1 MQLNIYELN
10 ENDAECTENH
20 ELMDSSFEEIPENI
34 IPVKKKVTQSIL
46 KKPLQIPSQMPS
58 QMPSQKPLQKP
69 KISYEDILLKMG
81 MFVSDGKLHL
91 VDRNSGQNQSQNQSQ
106 NEKQN
111 HKQNHKQ
118 NQFEN
123 QNQYVS
129 NIPQNSYIHNKYFK
143 SELQHQNTITPPK
156 TLEEYKKRV
165 IENYIERLRIKQ
177 IKSKKLL
184 MPTSNINMANGNSS
198 NLNKF
203 FRFK

>member
-46 KKPLQIPSQMPS
+46 KKPLQ
-58 QMPSQKPLQKP
+58 MPSQKPLQKP

-81 MFVSDGKLHL
+81 MVVLDGKLHL
-91 VDRNSGQNQSQNQSQ
+91 VDRNLGQNENQNQKQNQIEKQNQIQSQNQ
-106 NEKQN
+106 
-111 HKQNHKQ
+111 KQ
-118 NQFEN
+118 NQIEN
-123 QNQYVS
+123 QKQYVS

-143 SELQHQNTITPPK
+143 SELQPQNTITPPK

-165 IENYIERLRIKQ
+165 IENYMERLRIKQ